1 MRRIL
6 VDNARRKM
14 AIKRGGLVLR
24 EDQDLNQVAAT
35 SESEF
40 LLDVDAAVDSLEIE
54 NPSIA
59 KLVKLRYFAG
69 LSMDECAA
77 ALDISVRT
85 AHRQWAYAKAFLRA
99 HIEDKQQ

>member
-1 MRRIL
+1 
-6 VDNARRKM
+6 
-14 AIKRGGLVLR
+14 
-24 EDQDLNQVAAT
+24 LNQVAAT